1 MYQKI
6 LFKGTCINQSI
17 HFSGIFRNSGILA
30 IPQFLK
36 KIEKKNWKKKK
47 SNVSPKKFRKK
58 AHQISTT
65 FFSPKKKSRS
75 KFHWLLGKKCVSSEN
90 SEKKYVKFLIIR
102 LFASPK
108 KSWNE
113 KGPSNFWKKMCL
125 QTIPDIFFQISTNVF
140 VFLRLKKI
148 RKKLRTC
155 YRESVGLS
163 LSNGLINM
171 IPKKLHF
178 LGLSIAFLFVW

>member
-1 MYQKI
+1 MFLQKNSGKRPIKFLQPFFLQKKNPGQSSIDSLEKNVCLQKI
-6 LFKGTCINQSI
+6 QK
-17 HFSGIFRNSGILA
+17 
-30 IPQFLK
+30 
-36 KIEKKNWKKKK
+36 
-47 SNVSPKKFRKK
+47 
-58 AHQISTT
+58 
-65 FFSPKKKSRS
+65 
-75 KFHWLLGKKCVSSEN
+75 
-90 SEKKYVKFLIIR
+90 KKYVKFLIIR

-125 QTIPDIFFQISTNVF
+125 QTIQDIFFQISTNVF